1 MPETPRKPTTKKRTT
16 KTARTATPPGASA
29 TAPNGSGRGK
39 LVIVESPAKA
49 KTIGKYLGGGYT
61 VKASMGHIRD
71 LPKSSLGVDID
82 DDFAPKYLVPR
93 DKAKIVK
100 ELKASVQRAREII
113 LATDPDREG
122 EAIAWHL
129 VQATE
134 AGGKPVHRVVFHEI
148 TPEAISQAVA
158 HPRPIDANLVDAQQ
172 ARRVLDRLVG
182 YGVSPLLWKKV
193 KRGLSAGRV
202 QSAALR
208 IIVDREREILAFVP
222 REYWSLDA
230 ELAKRTG
237 APPRPRDQ
245 FKATL
250 HRVNGKKAELATGW
264 EAQEIVTGLEG
275 AAYRVA
281 SVTSRE
287 AQRRPSAPFT
297 TSTLQQEASR
307 KLGYAVRRTMQIAQD
322 LYEGIDLGADGTEGL
337 ITYMRTDSTTV
348 AASAQ
353 QAARTVISV
362 RFGPEYVPER
372 TPLYTKKSKGA
383 QEAHEAIR
391 PTSPQRDPA
400 SVKAFLTPQQFRL
413 YQLIWQRFIASQMR
427 PAILDQT
434 TVEVA
439 AGKPALLAEVSERK
453 DAPFL
458 FRASGSVIKF
468 RGFMAVYQAGRDEGE
483 TDELEQ
489 GALPPLTAGEDLDLR
504 RLLPEQHF
512 TQPPPRYTEA
522 SLVKALEEQGIG
534 RPSTYAP
541 TVATLQVRAYVAVE
555 EKKLA
560 PTELG
565 MVVNDLLVEHFPSLF
580 DIGFTSRMEEE
591 LDEIAVG
598 ERAWV
603 PTMREFYGPFNA
615 TLEQAERTM
624 ERVRLKDEPS
634 DEICEKCNRPM
645 VIKLGRYGKFLA
657 CSGFPEC
664 RNARPL
670 LQRIG
675 VTCPTCHEGEI
686 VERRSKKGRVFY
698 GCERYPACDFVAWN
712 KPVATPCPRCG
723 SPYMVEIG
731 RKGQVRCPA
740 CQHEGHDLAKAG

>member
-1 MPETPRKPTTKKRTT
+1 
-16 KTARTATPPGASA
+16 
-29 TAPNGSGRGK
+29 
-39 LVIVESPAKA
+39 
-49 KTIGKYLGGGYT
+49 
-61 VKASMGHIRD
+61 
-71 LPKSSLGVDID
+71 
-82 DDFAPKYLVPR
+82 
-93 DKAKIVK
+93 
-100 ELKASVQRAREII
+100 
-113 LATDPDREG
+113 
-122 EAIAWHL
+122 
-129 VQATE
+129 
-134 AGGKPVHRVVFHEI
+134 
-148 TPEAISQAVA
+148 
-158 HPRPIDANLVDAQQ
+158 
-172 ARRVLDRLVG
+172 
-182 YGVSPLLWKKV
+182 
-193 KRGLSAGRV
+193 
-202 QSAALR
+202 
-208 IIVDREREILAFVP
+208 
-222 REYWSLDA
+222 
-230 ELAKRTG
+230 
-237 APPRPRDQ
+237 
-245 FKATL
+245 
-250 HRVNGKKAELATGW
+250 
-264 EAQEIVTGLEG
+264 
-275 AAYRVA
+275 
-281 SVTSRE
+281 
-287 AQRRPSAPFT
+287 
-297 TSTLQQEASR
+297 
-307 KLGYAVRRTMQIAQD
+307 
-322 LYEGIDLGADGTEGL
+322 
-337 ITYMRTDSTTV
+337 
-348 AASAQ
+348 
-353 QAARTVISV
+353 
-362 RFGPEYVPER
+362 
-372 TPLYTKKSKGA
+372 
-383 QEAHEAIR
+383 
-391 PTSPQRDPA
+391 
-400 SVKAFLTPQQFRL
+400 
-413 YQLIWQRFIASQMR
+413 
-427 PAILDQT
+427 
-434 TVEVA
+434 
-439 AGKPALLAEVSERK
+439 
-453 DAPFL
+453 
-458 FRASGSVIKF
+458 
-468 RGFMAVYQAGRDEGE
+468 MAVYQAGRDEGE

-541 TVATLQVRAYVAVE
+541 TVATLQARAYVAVE

-675 VTCPTCHEGEI
+675 VTCPTCHDGEI

-698 GCERYPACDFVAWN
+698 GCARYPACDFVAWN